1 MEMSFGIIHYGE
13 MPKILYLTMDDVKS
27 AGLTDEDF
35 INCISDSLR
44 QQSLGKVD
52 LVPRMSITLHPD
64 AYLNAGAGWVEK
76 LGAVGFNWSSY
87 YPNNRGKGL
96 NQYSGMIVLSDI
108 KNGLPYVVM
117 DGFYIISKRTAAVT
131 AVSAKYLA
139 RKDARTIG
147 IIGVGVQGRENL
159 RMLQLVLPHLDLVK
173 IYDINPDAAKTYI
186 RTMSDEFRGK
196 IVPCRS
202 VEEAVT
208 DVDIL
213 ITATVVTEKPA
224 VQIKDEW
231 LPERGSFIA
240 PLDLLCLIGRETILR
255 MDKISTD
262 DCTQL
267 KTLERG
273 FSFSGRVPQVCAH
286 LDELC
291 AGKRIGRESDEENI
305 MAINFGLALH
315 DIYIAKKIYDV
326 AKELEIGTWLSP
338 LTW

>member
-1 MEMSFGIIHYGE
+1 MSFGIIHYGD
-13 MPKILYLTMDDVKS
+13 MSKILYLTMDDVKS

-35 INCISDSLR
+35 INCVSDGLR
-44 QQSLGKVD
+44 QQNLGKVD
-52 LVPRMSITLHPD
+52 LVPKMSITLHPD
-64 AYLNAGAGWVEK
+64 ARLNAAAGWVEK

-87 YPNNRGKGL
+87 YPNNRNKGL

-108 KNGLPYVVM
+108 ENGLPYVVM
-117 DGFYIISKRTAAVT
+117 DCFYIISKRTAAVT

-139 RKDARTIG
+139 RENSRTMG
-147 IIGVGVQGRENL
+147 MIGVGVQGRENL
-159 RMLQLVLPHLDLVK
+159 RMLQLVFPCLNLVK
-173 IYDINPDAAKTYI
+173 IYDINPDAVTTYI

-196 IVPCRS
+196 IVPCQS
-202 VEEAVT
+202 IEETVK

-213 ITATVVTEKPA
+213 ITATAITENPTT
-224 VQIKDEW
+224 QFKDEW
-231 LPERGSFIA
+231 LPEKGIFIA
-240 PLDLLCLIGRETILR
+240 PLNLLSLIGRDTVLR

-262 DCTQL
+262 DCSQL
-267 KTLERG
+267 KTLEKD
-273 FSFSGRVPQVCAH
+273 FSFNGGGPEVFAQ

-291 AGKRIGRESDEENI
+291 VGKKIGRESEEENI

-326 AKELEIGTWLSP
+326 AKEMEIGTWLPP

>member
-1 MEMSFGIIHYGE
+1 MSFGIIHYGD
-13 MPKILYLTMDDVKS
+13 MSKILYLTMDDVKS

-35 INCISDSLR
+35 INCVSDGLW
-44 QQSLGKVD
+44 QQNLGKVD
-52 LVPRMSITLHPD
+52 LVPKMSITLHPD
-64 AYLNAGAGWVEK
+64 ARLNAAAGWVEK

-87 YPNNRGKGL
+87 YPNNRNKGL

-108 KNGLPYVVM
+108 SDGLPYVVM
-117 DGFYIISKRTAAVT
+117 DCFYIISKRTAAAT

-139 RKDARTIG
+139 RKDSQIMG

-159 RMLQLVLPHLDLVK
+159 RMLQLVLPRLNLVK
-173 IYDINPDAAKTYI
+173 IFDNSPDAVNTYI
-186 RTMSDEFRGK
+186 RTMSDEFRGE
-196 IVPCRS
+196 IVPCQS
-202 VEEAVT
+202 IEETVK

-213 ITATVVTEKPA
+213 ITATAITENP
-224 VQIKDEW
+224 VMHIKDEW
-231 LPERGSFIA
+231 LPERGIFIA
-240 PLDLLCLIGRETILR
+240 PLDLLSLIDRDTVLR

-262 DCTQL
+262 DCNQL
-267 KTLERG
+267 KILERDFG
-273 FSFSGRVPQVCAH
+273 FNGGCPEIFAQ

-291 AGKRIGRESDEENI
+291 VGKKMGRENEEENI

-326 AKELEIGTWLSP
+326 AKEMEIGTWLPP